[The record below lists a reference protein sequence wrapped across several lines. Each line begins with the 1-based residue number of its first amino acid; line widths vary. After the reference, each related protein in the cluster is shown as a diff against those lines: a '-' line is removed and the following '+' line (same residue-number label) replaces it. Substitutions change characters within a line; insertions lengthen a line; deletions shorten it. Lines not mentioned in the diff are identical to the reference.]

1 MTWGKVRKAN
11 KERND
16 MTTHKANQRLTS
28 DINLVLR
35 DAEELLKA
43 TADGNRENLTEVR
56 RRLASGLESAK
67 ATYERL
73 KDKTVK
79 AAQTTDHAIREHPYE
94 SIGIACGVALL
105 IGVLVGRRR

>member
-1 MTWGKVRKAN
+1 
-11 KERND
+11 
-16 MTTHKANQRLTS
+16 MTTYEANQKLTS

-43 TADGNRENLTEVR
+43 TANGNSENLTEVR
-56 RRLASGLESAK
+56 SRLASALESAK
-67 ATYERL
+67 ATYDRL
-73 KDKTVK
+73 KEKTVK

-105 IGVLVGRRR
+105 IGILVGRCR

>member
-1 MTWGKVRKAN
+1 
-11 KERND
+11 

-56 RRLASGLESAK
+56 RRLASALESAK

-94 SIGIACGVALL
+94 PIGIACGVALL

>member
-1 MTWGKVRKAN
+1 MTSY
-11 KERND
+11 E
-16 MTTHKANQRLTS
+16 ANQKLTS

-43 TADGNRENLTEVR
+43 TANANSENVTEVR
-56 RRLASGLESAK
+56 RRLASALESAK

-73 KDKTVK
+73 KEKTVK
-79 AAQTTDHAIREHPYE
+79 AAQTTDHAIREHAYE

-105 IGVLVGRRR
+105 LGVLLGRRR

>member
-1 MTWGKVRKAN
+1 
-11 KERND
+11 

-56 RRLASGLESAK
+56 RRLASALESAK
-67 ATYERL
+67 ATYGRL
-73 KDKTVK
+73 KEKTVK
-79 AAQTTDHAIREHPYE
+79 AAHTTDHAIREHPYQ
-94 SIGIACGVALL
+94 SIGIACGVGLL
-105 IGVLVGRRR
+105 IGILVGRRR

>member
-1 MTWGKVRKAN
+1 MTSCEAN
-11 KERND
+11 EK
-16 MTTHKANQRLTS
+16 LTS
-28 DINLVLR
+28 DLNLVLR

-43 TADGNRENLTEVR
+43 TADTGSENIKEVR
-56 RRLASGLESAK
+56 CRLASAVESAK

-73 KDKTVK
+73 KEKTVK

-105 IGVLVGRRR
+105 VGVLLGRRR

>member
-1 MTWGKVRKAN
+1 MQN
-11 KERND
+11 KERNY
-16 MTTHKANQRLTS
+16 MTSYEANQKLTS

-43 TADGNRENLTEVR
+43 TADAGSESMKEVR
-56 RRLASGLESAK
+56 SRLALALESAK
-67 ATYERL
+67 AACDRL

-79 AAQTTDHAIREHPYE
+79 AAKATDHVIREHPYQ
-94 SIGIACGVALL
+94 SIGVAFGVALL

>member
-1 MTWGKVRKAN
+1 
-11 KERND
+11 

-56 RRLASGLESAK
+56 RRLASALESAK

-79 AAQTTDHAIREHPYE
+79 AAQTTDHAIREHPYQ
-94 SIGIACGVALL
+94 SIGIACGVGLL
-105 IGVLVGRRR
+105 IGILVGRRR